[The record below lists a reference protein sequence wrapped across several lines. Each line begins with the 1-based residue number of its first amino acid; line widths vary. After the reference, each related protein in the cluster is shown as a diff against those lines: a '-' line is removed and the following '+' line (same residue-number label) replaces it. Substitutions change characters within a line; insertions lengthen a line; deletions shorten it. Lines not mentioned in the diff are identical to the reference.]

1 MSHKMSDSR
10 LTSEQKQQSSVT
22 VGGAQAPS
30 PLHTPTDTQQHSAAP
45 VQRKFHCRWYF
56 LNYIQSELEGKAV
69 KEREEPHTPPQPT
82 ECASADVFR
91 TPDRPSTGSVNTSM
105 IPGRKSAVSRRPSNV
120 PTMSRERF
128 LQLAEGDDPL

>member
-1 MSHKMSDSR
+1 MSDSR

-30 PLHTPTDTQQHSAAP
+30 PLHTTTDTQQYSTAS
-45 VQRKFHCRWYF
+45 VQRKFYCRWYF
-56 LNYIQSELEGKAV
+56 LNYIQSELEELEGEAV
-69 KEREEPHTPPQPT
+69 KERKEPHTPSRPT

-91 TPDRPSTGSVNTSM
+91 TPDRPSTSSVNTSM

-120 PTMSRERF
+120 PTMSTEEF